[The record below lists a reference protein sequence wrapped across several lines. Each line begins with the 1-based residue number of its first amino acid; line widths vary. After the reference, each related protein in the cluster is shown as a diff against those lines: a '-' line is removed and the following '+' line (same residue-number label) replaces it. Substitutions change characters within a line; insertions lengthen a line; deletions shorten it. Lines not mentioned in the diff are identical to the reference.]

1 MNLRESFQY
10 MNFLDEKL
18 EEIEWKLRD
27 TKNVVTIKETH
38 MKSAS
43 NPNFQDEDK
52 IVEPDIEFEAVQLI
66 DFMDVI
72 MTEKSKLSIAIHE
85 AKNKA
90 EVNLDHAISL
100 NKAKQKQAIILKRLI
115 DLKTKEE
122 ERRETAY
129 MINNEGNQVPFYYP
143 VKKVATINYDRNKVK
158 ARYKAIKKECDEM
171 STLIDKTQINTEVV
185 FPDGMTVE
193 IVTNERGTAYK
204 LSNGFMIC
212 TRKIQV
218 TMNCSNSWGALYYGQ
233 DTTEYNFA
241 QEFTAV
247 PVVSKT
253 LFTTSDD
260 SAMDASYIRPMIT
273 SKSYRNLSIVRPTS
287 NSSVPCEF
295 HLIAIGMWK

>member
-10 MNFLDEKL
+10 MNFLDGKL

-52 IVEPDIEFEAVQLI
+52 TIEPDIEFEAVQLI

-72 MTEKSKLSIAIHE
+72 MKEKTELSIAIHE

-143 VKKVATINYDRNKVK
+143 VKRVATINYDRNKVK

-171 STLIDKTQINTEVV
+171 STLIDKIQINTEVAFDPKWDV
-185 FPDGMTVE
+185 
-193 IVTNERGTAYK
+193 
-204 LSNGFMIC
+204 S
-212 TRKIQV
+212 
-218 TMNCSNSWGALYYGQ
+218 
-233 DTTEYNFA
+233 DTLEDML
-241 QEFTAV
+241 E
-247 PVVSKT
+247 
-253 LFTTSDD
+253 
-260 SAMDASYIRPMIT
+260 
-273 SKSYRNLSIVRPTS
+273 
-287 NSSVPCEF
+287 
-295 HLIAIGMWK
+295 

>member
-18 EEIEWKLRD
+18 EDIEWKLRD

-52 IVEPDIEFEAVQLI
+52 TIEPDIEFEAVQLI

-72 MTEKSKLSIAIHE
+72 MKEKTELSKAIHE

-90 EVNLDHAISL
+90 EVDLDHAISL

-143 VKKVATINYDRNKVK
+143 VKRVATINYDRNKVK

-171 STLIDKTQINTEVV
+171 STLIDKIQINTEVV
-185 FPDGMTVE
+185 FDPKWDVF
-193 IVTNERGTAYK
+193 Y
-204 LSNGFMIC
+204 
-212 TRKIQV
+212 
-218 TMNCSNSWGALYYGQ
+218 
-233 DTTEYNFA
+233 
-241 QEFTAV
+241 
-247 PVVSKT
+247 T
-253 LFTTSDD
+253 LED
-260 SAMDASYIRPMIT
+260 M
-273 SKSYRNLSIVRPTS
+273 L
-287 NSSVPCEF
+287 E
-295 HLIAIGMWK
+295 